1 MTFAAFSGAF
11 LIGFGPA
18 IAVIAITVSRQAFLS
33 LVTLTS
39 TFYWLITLLSIAF
52 LWRPFIALTSLS
64 DFFLLLLILSAV
76 ACQELSRQLLCQI
89 LNRLEQGLNVIA
101 TSRQL
106 PPLSPLNT
114 FHLSLATGLGH
125 GIAHSVFLFLSV
137 SSPAIGPATF
147 YSWRCPQLPLV
158 LLAAIASAAFLIVHS
173 LGMVL
178 AYDAHK
184 VQLIK
189 GTGPSTGHQSIRGAQ
204 EAQETKPLRDSQP
217 TGEAPTRQETSL
229 AMEWRFSLPSSP
241 QEMCAPAL
249 HAATAVSMLM
259 GLFTGGCVTA
269 VVLSWLCALASIVV
283 VALLVH
289 ARGDRGVH

>member
-1 MTFAAFSGAF
+1 MTFAAFCGAF

-18 IAVIAITVSRQAFLS
+18 IAVIAVTVSRQAFLS

-39 TFYWLITLLSIAF
+39 TFYWLITLLAIAF

-76 ACQELSRQLLCQI
+76 AGQELSRQLLCQI
-89 LNRLEQGLNVIA
+89 LFRLERGLNTIA
-101 TSRQL
+101 AARRL

-125 GIAHSVFLFLSV
+125 GIAHSLFLFLSV

-158 LLAAIASAAFLIVHS
+158 LLAAIASAAFLIIHS
-173 LGMVL
+173 VGMVL

-184 VQLIK
+184 AQLIK
-189 GTGPSTGHQSIRGAQ
+189 GTDGVQSTRAAEAVQ
-204 EAQETKPLRDSQP
+204 ERQPLRG
-217 TGEAPTRQETSL
+217 TEAAAGGTQAADEGQFGQLGQVGQAGQVS
-229 AMEWRFSLPSSP
+229 EWRFSFPSTP
-241 QEMCAPAL
+241 QEMKASAI
-249 HAATAVSMLM
+249 HAAAAVS
-259 GLFTGGCVTA
+259 
-269 VVLSWLCALASIVV
+269 
-283 VALLVH
+283 
-289 ARGDRGVH
+289 

>member
-1 MTFAAFSGAF
+1 MTFAAFCGAF

-18 IAVIAITVSRQAFLS
+18 IAVIAVTVSRQAFLS

-39 TFYWLITLLSIAF
+39 TFYWLITLLAIAF
-52 LWRPFIALTSLS
+52 FWRPFIALTALS

-76 ACQELSRQLLCQI
+76 AAQEVSRQLLCQI
-89 LNRLEQGLNVIA
+89 LFRLERGLNTIA
-101 TSRQL
+101 TARRL

-114 FHLSLATGLGH
+114 FHLSLSSGLGH
-125 GIAHSVFLFLSV
+125 GIAHSLFLFLSV

-158 LLAAIASAAFLIVHS
+158 LLAAIASAAFLIIHS

-189 GTGPSTGHQSIRGAQ
+189 GTELPPGIQSSGAAEAVQ
-204 EAQETKPLRDSQP
+204 ERQPLRG
-217 TGEAPTRQETSL
+217 TETAAGGIPAADEGQFGQLGQVGQAGQVS
-229 AMEWRFSLPSSP
+229 EWRFSFPSTP
-241 QEMCAPAL
+241 QEMTAPAI
-249 HAATAVSMLM
+249 HAAAAV
-259 GLFTGGCVTA
+259 C
-269 VVLSWLCALASIVV
+269 
-283 VALLVH
+283 
-289 ARGDRGVH
+289 